1 MSGLAIAGL
10 TVRFGRTV
18 AVDDVTLAVP
28 TGEVLALVGA
38 SGCGKSTLLRAVA
51 GLLVADSGT
60 ISWDDVSLD
69 RIPTHQ
75 RDVGLMFQDH
85 ALFSHRSVEENI
97 GFGLKMAGVESA
109 QRRQR
114 VNELLELVGLDGFG
128 PRSVEG
134 LSGGEAQ
141 RVALARALA
150 PEPKMLLLD
159 EPLASLDRARRVELN
174 AELARLLRELNQTAI
189 YVTHDQ
195 EEAFALADRIGVMD
209 QGRLLRTGTPAEV
222 WRDPRTELVA
232 RFVGHEVIIERA
244 GKRFAVRSDA
254 VTAAPV
260 APPADETTNQNQAR
274 DLNQAVGRNQ
284 SAEIVGTVVAST
296 FQGDRHELTI
306 YALEQ
311 SWRVFAVEPM
321 AVGAMVELIIDETKL
336 AQLHS

>member
-1 MSGLAIAGL
+1 MSGLAISGL
-10 TVRFGRTV
+10 TVRFGTTV
-18 AVDDVTLAVP
+18 AVDDLTTAVP

-51 GLLVADSGT
+51 GLIVPDQGT
-60 ISWDDVSLD
+60 IAWDDVSLD
-69 RIPTHQ
+69 PVPTHE
-75 RDVGLMFQDH
+75 RDIGLMFQDH
-85 ALFSHRSVEENI
+85 ALFSHRSVEENV
-97 GFGLKMAGVESA
+97 GFGLKMAGVDTTS
-109 QRRQR
+109 RRQR

-195 EEAFALADRIGVMD
+195 EEAFAVADRIGVMD

-222 WRDPRTELVA
+222 WRDPQSELVA
-232 RFVGHEVIIERA
+232 RFVGHETIIERA
-244 GKRFAVRSDA
+244 GQRFAVRSDA
-254 VTAAPV
+254 VTVATDASPAADV
-260 APPADETTNQNQAR
+260 R
-274 DLNQAVGRNQ
+274 
-284 SAEIVGTVVAST
+284 GTVASVA
-296 FQGDRHELTI
+296 FQGDRYELTI
-306 YALEQ
+306 QALDQ
-311 SWRVFAVEPM
+311 TWRVFDAEPHG
-321 AVGAMVELIIDETKL
+321 VGDEIGLVIDDDKL
-336 AQLHS
+336 ASLQD